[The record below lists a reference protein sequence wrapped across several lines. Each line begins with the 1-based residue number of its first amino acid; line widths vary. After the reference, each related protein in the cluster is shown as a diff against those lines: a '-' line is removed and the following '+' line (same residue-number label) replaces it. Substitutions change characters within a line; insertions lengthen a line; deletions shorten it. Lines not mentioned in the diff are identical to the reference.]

1 MINQLLQKLSACLMS
16 VGVIGLTV
24 VALTATTAA
33 HADDPIMNP
42 QPIAAACKGCPN
54 GGRQPLHRLYVS
66 VDPQRV
72 RLPVIQSRSKSARS
86 RRG

>member
-1 MINQLLQKLSACLMS
+1 MS

-54 GGRQPLHRLYVS
+54 GGPCGNPAPACTANGNATCNGGANLCT
-66 VDPQRV
+66 DCMC
-72 RLPVIQSRSKSARS
+72 QSTRN
-86 RRG
+86 GCVCQ